1 MVRHKIGIIIV
12 VEILILVMGV
22 LFYNV
27 IYQPDNN
34 KELVKVIP
42 EKNHYD
48 ALVSGDAFDIDVD
61 VGRDVPISYES
72 EDPSVAEVSED
83 GEVIPKG
90 VGETNI
96 IVKTPKTMLLQASET
111 KIPVKIANKQE
122 LTSKEMLYT
131 FSYGDKAKRIEISS
145 NAKGVDFDYESSDPD
160 ILTVDSKGVV
170 TIKKVGTAKVTVKS
184 PETKEYC
191 KAEITVPVT
200 IEKKKIEI
208 KPKETEMKIP
218 VIKLDQTIELE
229 TNYDGKLDYEV
240 KDPAVLEVNED
251 GLITPKEYGTTE
263 VKISHKED
271 DTTTAAEATVT
282 IEIEKTTATMRAE
295 AAVEWAREI
304 ANDDSFAYG
313 AGQRAHRSGCYFCG
327 TNLRKKGSSLVDGHS
342 YEKTYCCNP
351 FCFSA
356 YAHGGQVPSMLVACQ
371 DGHNGAWGNDWIKY
385 GFENIGKPDYSELL
399 PGDVFTSSNHMWM
412 VSDPENDL
420 CVEASGGGW
429 GPNSI
434 SEHTGAQR
442 KYAKAKFV
450 LRYVGE

>member
-1 MVRHKIGIIIV
+1 MTKRRLSIIV
-12 VEILILVMGV
+12 AVEVLILLLGV
-22 LFYNV
+22 LFYTV
-27 IYQPDNN
+27 IYQADDN
-34 KELVKVIP
+34 KKAVEVVP
-42 EKNHYD
+42 EKTHYD
-48 ALVSGDAFDIDVD
+48 ALISTDSFDIDVD

>member
-1 MVRHKIGIIIV
+1 M
-12 VEILILVMGV
+12 LLGV
-22 LFYNV
+22 LFYTV
-27 IYQPDNN
+27 IYQADDN
-34 KELVKVIP
+34 KKAVEVVP
-42 EKNHYD
+42 EKTHYD
-48 ALVSGDAFDIDVD
+48 ALISTDSFDIDVD

>member
-1 MVRHKIGIIIV
+1 MTKRRLSIIV
-12 VEILILVMGV
+12 AVEALILLLGV
-22 LFYNV
+22 LFYTV
-27 IYQPDNN
+27 IYQADN
-34 KELVKVIP
+34 KKAVEVVPAKT
-42 EKNHYD
+42 HYD
-48 ALVSGDAFDIDVD
+48 ALINTDSFDIDVD
-61 VGRDVPISYES
+61 TEQDVPVSYES

-90 VGETNI
+90 IGETNI
-96 IVKTPKTMLLQASET
+96 IVKTPKTMLFQASET

-131 FSYGDKAKRIEISS
+131 FSYGDKAQRIEVSS
-145 NAKGVDFDYESSDPD
+145 NAKGVDFDYESSDPKV
-160 ILTVDSKGVV
+160 LTVDSKGVV

-184 PETKEYC
+184 PETKEYS

-208 KPKETEMKIP
+208 KPKETEMKVP
-218 VIKLDQTIELE
+218 VIKLDQKIELE

-240 KDPAVLEVNED
+240 KDPAILEVNED

-271 DTTTAAEATVT
+271 DTTTGAEATVK
-282 IEIEKTTATMRAE
+282 IEIEKSTSTMRAE

-304 ANDDSFAYG
+304 ANDDSFTYG
-313 AGQRAHRSGCYFCG
+313 AGKRAHHAGCYFCG

-356 YAHGGQVPSMLVACQ
+356 YAHGGQVPSMLADCQ
-371 DGHNGAWGNDWIKY
+371 NGHNGAWGNDWIKY

-412 VSDPENDL
+412 VSDPEKDL
-420 CVEASGGGW
+420 CVEATGGGW
-429 GPNSI
+429 GPDSI
-434 SEHTGAQR
+434 LEHTGAQR
-442 KYAKAKFV
+442 KYGKAKFV
-450 LRYVGE
+450 LRYVGD